1 MAQKN
6 NAEAIKQTE
15 HILVCLSAS
24 PSNANII
31 LTAKKMATAFQGN
44 FTALYVQTPASSKMN
59 EEDKNRLKSNMK
71 LAEQLGAD
79 ISTVYGEDI
88 SFQISEYAR
97 ISKVTKIVMGRSNIK
112 RSHIWSKPSLSERL
126 IEAVPNLEIH
136 IIPDGALATRYIEKK
151 KDFLHSLIPTVKDI
165 AIMAL
170 IMALATIIG
179 TCFQILG
186 FTEANIITVYILAV
200 LLVSLFAK
208 SYICSVVS
216 SLAGVLLFNFFFT
229 KPRLT
234 FHAYEQGYPFTFMI
248 MLAASLITGTLAGK
262 LKNHARQ
269 SAQAAFRT
277 QVLFDTNQLLHKV
290 SDEND
295 IIRTVAS
302 QLTKL
307 LNRDVV
313 IYIENNGKISKGQMF
328 SASGANVSTLSA
340 FKEFEIVE
348 WVFHNRKRA
357 GAGTN
362 TFRDAKNMY
371 LAIRINQSVYGVVG
385 IAINNVPLDSFENS
399 IILSIVGECALAIE
413 NSRNAKAKEDANIL
427 AQKEQLRANLLR
439 AISHDLR
446 TPLTSISGN
455 ASNLISNSIML
466 DDDTRIQMY
475 HDIYNDSQWLISLVE
490 NLLSITR
497 LEDGRLQFNITVELI
512 SDVIEEALK
521 HLNPRSVEHTIKVVN
536 SEELLLAKM
545 DVKLILQVIINIV
558 DNAIKYTQDG
568 SVIEI
573 RTEKKNQKIVVSI
586 SDNGEGIPDE
596 MKSKV
601 FEMFFTGANDI
612 VDSRRSLGLGLPLCK
627 SIVNAHGGELILTDN
642 TPHGCIFSF
651 TLPLEEEFEI
661 E

>member
-136 IIPDGALATRYIEKK
+136 IIPDAALATRYIEKK
-151 KDFLHSLIPTVKDI
+151 KDFLHGLIPTVKDI
-165 AIMAL
+165 VIMAL
-170 IMALATIIG
+170 IMVVATIIG

-208 SYICSVVS
+208 SYICSVIS

-262 LKNHARQ
+262 LKNHAKQ

-277 QVLFDTNQLLHKV
+277 QVLLDTNQLLHKV

-295 IIRTVAS
+295 IISTVAS

-313 IYIENNGKISKGQMF
+313 IYIENNEKISKGQMF
-328 SASGANVSTLSA
+328 SASGTNVSTLSA
-340 FKEFEIVE
+340 FKEFEIAE

-601 FEMFFTGANDI
+601 FEMFFTGTNDI

>member
-31 LTAKKMATAFQGN
+31 RTAEKMATAFQGS
-44 FTALYVQTPASSKMN
+44 FTALYVQTSNSSKMN

-79 ISTVYGEDI
+79 ISTVYGDDI

-112 RSHIWSKPSLSERL
+112 RRHIWSKPSLSERL

-136 IIPDGALATRYIEKK
+136 IIPDTALATRYIEKK
-151 KDFLHSLIPTVKDI
+151 KGFLHSLIPTVKDI

-170 IMALATIIG
+170 IMVLATVIG
-179 TCFQILG
+179 TCFQIIG

-208 SYICSVVS
+208 SYICSVIS

-229 KPRLT
+229 EPRLT

-248 MLAASLITGTLAGK
+248 MLAASLIMGTLAGK
-262 LKNHARQ
+262 LKNHAKQ

-295 IIRTVAS
+295 IISTVAS

-328 SASGANVSTLSA
+328 SAAGTNGSTLSA
-340 FKEFEIVE
+340 FKEFEIVK

-371 LAIRINQSVYGVVG
+371 LAIRINQSVYGVIG

-399 IILSIVGECALAIE
+399 IILSIVDECALAIE

-455 ASNLISNSIML
+455 ASNLISNSVML

-536 SEELLLAKM
+536 IEELLLAKM

-558 DNAIKYTQDG
+558 DNAIKYTRDG

-573 RTEKKNQKIVVSI
+573 CAEKKNQKIVVSI

-601 FEMFFTGANDI
+601 FEMFFTGTNDI

-651 TLPLEEEFEI
+651 TLPLEEGFEI